1 MKVVINRCFGGFGL
15 STKAVKEYLKRKG
28 LECFV
33 YEDGIKSKYKR
44 IDTDTHSIFVT
55 YSTKDLGKTTVWE
68 ELKESV
74 FYPRYLNRS
83 DDDLV
88 WIVENLGEE
97 ANGQCANL
105 KVVEIPDGIKYEI
118 SEYDGLEEVQERHRS
133 WC

>member
-1 MKVVINRCFGGFGL
+1 MKVVINRCFGRFGL
-15 STKAVKEYLKRKG
+15 STIAVKEYLKRKG

-33 YEDGIKSKYKR
+33 YEDGIKNRYKR
-44 IDTDTHSIFVT
+44 IDTDTQSIFVT

-68 ELKESV
+68 ELKECY
-74 FYPRYLNRS
+74 FNPRYINRS

-105 KVVEIPDGIKYEI
+105 KVVEIPYGIEYEI
-118 SEYDGLEEVQERHRS
+118 SEYDGLEKIQEKHRS